1 MDKLSVSSQIQ
12 LARLPWAT
20 LLLFVVITTLYFFY
34 PPGSSG
40 FSNLV
45 LHKSDGLNPTKIILG
60 QLIHTELAHLFW
72 NLAAL
77 LFLGLVVESK
87 SRLLFAASILFGAI
101 SISVWFTLE
110 SQFDRYAGFSGI
122 LNTLFVV
129 ALYCFASSEKRFS
142 KYNMLLAVVF
152 FLYLAKN
159 IFELVTGA
167 AVLSNLVWQIT
178 PGAHISGMAAGVFC
192 VGIYRVRR
200 AKLDQPFN
208 SKRR

>member
-45 LHKSDGLNPTKIILG
+45 LNKSDGLNPAKMISG
-60 QLIHTELAHLFW
+60 QLIHTELAHLSW

-77 LFLGLVVESK
+77 LFLGLIVESK
-87 SRLLFAASILFGAI
+87 SRLLFLASMLSGAI
-101 SISVWFTLE
+101 SIAIWFLLE
-110 SQFDRYAGFSGI
+110 NQFERYAGLSGV
-122 LNTLFVV
+122 LNALFVV
-129 ALYCFASSEKRFS
+129 ALYCLSGPGTRLS
-142 KYNMLLAVVF
+142 KYNLMLAVAFV
-152 FLYLAKN
+152 LYLAKN

>member
-1 MDKLSVSSQIQ
+1 MDKPSDSSQIQ
-12 LARLPWAT
+12 LAQLPWAT
-20 LLLFVVITTLYFFY
+20 LLLFFLIAAIYFLY
-34 PPGSSG
+34 PPGSEG
-40 FSNLV
+40 FLNLV
-45 LHKSDGLNPTKIILG
+45 LKKSDGLNPAKMISG

-77 LFLGLVVESK
+77 LFLGLIVESK
-87 SRLLFAASILFGAI
+87 SRLLFLASMLSGAI
-101 SISVWFTLE
+101 SIAIWFVFE

-129 ALYCFASSEKRFS
+129 GLYCLSSPGMQLS
-142 KYNMLLAVVF
+142 KYNMLLALVF
-152 FLYLAKN
+152 ILYLAKN

-192 VGIYRVRR
+192 IGIYRVRP
-200 AKLDQPFN
+200 AKLD
-208 SKRR
+208 